1 MQPDLAN
8 PLPETGAPRFND
20 LAAVRVELR
29 GVSWLAGSGRIARG
43 GGWHR
48 PNIAASS
55 VYMLPSRM
63 RHDATGVRAVIGV
76 PLYNGARHFERA
88 LGSLRAQRGVA
99 FAIVLV
105 DDGSTDDTRHLAR
118 RLADDDARVSYHEN
132 PKRLGL
138 SRNWQRCLELACE
151 LHPEAEYFAW
161 GSDHDWWDPLWL
173 HTLVRALDEDDRAV
187 GAHPGAVWL
196 SEADE
201 RLRPV
206 RSFHLPGAGRPV
218 ERLVR
223 AGLGMTAGNMVYG
236 LFRRSALTSAGGFPQ
251 VLLPD
256 RLLLLRL
263 ALQGGLRQVDDVL
276 WERRRTGTASLERQR
291 MSIFPEGAPRWAKL
305 PVWLVHAGVVL
316 RDHALCAKPGGVLT
330 RGQAV
335 VAAASTVALA
345 VDSKKNRRRMRR
357 LQLRAW
363 RARKQV
369 RRLRK
374 HLHRLHKHLHRL
386 RKRLRRLRKAITGQQ
401 RFPWSALRRTAPI
414 DRRAGTAP
422 EDRRAR
428 RSGACA
434 WTGVSPTLEAVR
446 AAAERSPLRIGPA
459 FTDLADPNEL
469 RFREEIEARL
479 DPECDVTAFIERKQL
494 PDKLG
499 YVLVRAGIEPR
510 GVVVDLGAGTCW
522 LSAAF
527 ACCPQ
532 VERVIA
538 VEFSRRRLVELAP
551 IALAHLG
558 APAEKV
564 ERVLADFHRPGLP
577 PGAADLVVTDA
588 AFHHSADPARLAAVA
603 LELLRPGGVLLLHRE
618 PTLAVLRR
626 SRDHGIEGQHGDFE
640 REYTSRG
647 YLRQLRTAGFVD
659 ARKIPAAGG
668 FSGRRAR
675 TLLHPPLRW
684 LNGIAFAEYA
694 YTASRP

>member
-1 MQPDLAN
+1 
-8 PLPETGAPRFND
+8 
-20 LAAVRVELR
+20 
-29 GVSWLAGSGRIARG
+29 
-43 GGWHR
+43 
-48 PNIAASS
+48 
-55 VYMLPSRM
+55 MLPSQM

-105 DDGSTDDTRHLAR
+105 DDGSTDDTRDLAR
-118 RLADDDARVSYHEN
+118 RLANDDARVSYHEN
-132 PKRLGL
+132 PERLGL

-173 HTLVRALDEDDRAV
+173 RTLVRALDEDDRAV

-206 RSFHLPGAGRPV
+206 RSFDLPAVGRPV

-223 AGLGMTAGNMVYG
+223 AGLDMTAGNMIYG

-276 WERRRTGTASLERQR
+276 WERRRTGAASLARQR

-305 PVWLVHAGVVL
+305 PVWLVHAGVIL
-316 RDHALCAKPGGVLT
+316 RDHALFTKSGGALS
-330 RGQAV
+330 RGQGLI
-335 VAAASTVALA
+335 AAASTVALA
-345 VDSKKNRRRMRR
+345 LNSKKNRRR
-357 LQLRAW
+357 
-363 RARKQV
+363 V
-369 RRLRK
+369 RRLRLRTWRIRK
-374 HLHRLHKHLHRL
+374 QARRLPTHPHRL
-386 RKRLRRLRKAITGQQ
+386 RKRLHRLRKQLHHLRKQLQ
-401 RFPWSALRRTAPI
+401 RHGVPLGRPGEGPHLLLAGPAPRPI
-414 DRRAGTAP
+414 ARAQAGL
-422 EDRRAR
+422 
-428 RSGACA
+428 GACA
-434 WTGVSPTLEAVR
+434 RPGLTPTPEAVR
-446 AAAERSPLRIGPA
+446 AAAERSPLRTGPA
-459 FTDLADPNEL
+459 FTELADPAEL
-469 RFREEIEARL
+469 RFREEVEARL
-479 DPECDVTAFIERKQL
+479 DPQRDVTGFIERKQL

-499 YVLVRAGIEPR
+499 YVLARSGIEPR

-522 LSAAF
+522 LSGELARS
-527 ACCPQ
+527 PQ

-538 VEFSRRRLVELAP
+538 VEFSRRRLVDLAP

-564 ERVLADFHRPGLP
+564 ERVLADFHKPGLP
-577 PGAADLVVTDA
+577 AESADLVVTDA

-603 LELLRPGGVLLLHRE
+603 LQLLRPGGIVLLHRE
-618 PTLAVLRR
+618 PTLALLRR
-626 SRDHGIEGQHGDFE
+626 SRDHGIEGEHGDFE
-640 REYTSRG
+640 REYTSRR
-647 YLRQLRTAGFVD
+647 YLRHLRTAGFVD

-668 FSGRRAR
+668 FAGLRAQA
-675 TLLHPPLRW
+675 LLQPPLRW

-694 YTASRP
+694 YTARRP